1 MPRTSRRAV
10 VATAVLLLIPSF
22 AAAQGGEERQAPRS
36 IFEGVYT
43 EAQAEQGQAAYRSHC
58 AACHASGF
66 FRGEPFRLVW
76 SGQPASGFF
85 EVMRTSMPIDNPAS
99 LEAEEYAAILAYI
112 LELNGYPAGEVELP
126 STREELDLILIE
138 DPEDPKTAGGD

>member
-1 MPRTSRRAV
+1 MPPTSRRAMLTV
-10 VATAVLLLIPSF
+10 AVLLLIPSF
-22 AAAQGGEERQAPRS
+22 AAAQSGEEDRAPRS

-43 EAQAEQGQAAYRSHC
+43 EAQAERGKAAYRSHC

-76 SGQPASGFF
+76 SGQPASSFF

-112 LELNGYPAGEVELP
+112 LELNGYPAGDVELP
-126 STREELDLILIE
+126 STREELDLIVLE
-138 DPEDPKTAGGD
+138 DPPGRGGS